1 MKNIRKYKDTI
12 VVILLVAASILA
24 GVDMWYYL
32 IEHVWLMLLMIFCLV
47 GALAAERRL

>member
-24 GVDMWYYL
+24 GVGMWYYL